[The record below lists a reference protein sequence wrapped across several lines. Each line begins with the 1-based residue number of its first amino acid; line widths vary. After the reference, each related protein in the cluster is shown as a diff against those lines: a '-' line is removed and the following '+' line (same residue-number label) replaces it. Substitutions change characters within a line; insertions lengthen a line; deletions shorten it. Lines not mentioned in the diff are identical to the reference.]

1 MIILIPGQVPF
12 VEFQNHVCFSMFLVI
27 LLLITALFII
37 VIPKGTGAC
46 GEFQILVFFNFF
58 IPQIGEFQTHSISN
72 PSTSDIFCFWKY
84 PDYFNSAQRDGS
96 LLRNSRFIF

>member
-1 MIILIPGQVPF
+1 MPF
-12 VEFQNHVCFSMFLVI
+12 VEFQNHVWFSMFLVI

-46 GEFQILVFFNFF
+46 GELQILNFNFF

-84 PDYFNSAQRDGS
+84 PDYLNSVNGTGP
-96 LLRNSRFIF
+96 F